1 MGSARYDRPRAKAA
15 SGRGAE
21 GPNVSEPEATAD
33 GAGAGRVVH
42 RGAEAT
48 LRTVDWWGFPAVVK
62 DREAKGYRPKAL
74 DERLRRERTR
84 TEARLL
90 IDARHA
96 GVRTPILYDVDVAHH
111 RLILEELPGPTL
123 KGLLEDR
130 SVPEGDAR
138 AAVRELGIAL
148 GKLHTAGIAHGDLT
162 SSNVL
167 YPTGPSGAPALID
180 LSMGTRSP
188 GVEELGIDLH
198 LVEEDLRAL
207 RSDSDALIR
216 AFHEGYATGNPG
228 GQAAVRGRAK
238 EIRGRVRYA

>member
-1 MGSARYDRPRAKAA
+1 MSEAKT
-15 SGRGAE
+15 G
-21 GPNVSEPEATAD
+21 EAVPS
-33 GAGAGRVVH
+33 AGRVVH

-48 LRTVDWWGFPAVVK
+48 LRAVDWWGFPAIVK

-90 IDARHA
+90 VDARRA
-96 GVRTPILYDVDVAHH
+96 GVRTPIVYDVDVLHH
-111 RLILEELPGPTL
+111 RLVLEELPGPTL
-123 KGLLEDR
+123 KSILEDPNIAPAEVR
-130 SVPEGDAR
+130 E
-138 AAVRELGIAL
+138 AVRSLGVAL
-148 GKLHTAGIAHGDLT
+148 GTLHAGGISHGDLT

-167 YPTGPSGAPALID
+167 YPDGPLAPPALLD

-207 RSDSDALIR
+207 SSESETLIR
-216 AFHEGYATGNPG
+216 AFHDGYAAGNPN
-228 GQAAVRGRAK
+228 GQAAVRTRAK